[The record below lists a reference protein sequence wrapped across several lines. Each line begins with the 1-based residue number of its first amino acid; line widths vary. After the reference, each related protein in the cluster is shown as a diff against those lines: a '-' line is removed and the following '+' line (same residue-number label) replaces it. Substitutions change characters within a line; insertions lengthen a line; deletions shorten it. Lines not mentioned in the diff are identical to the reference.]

1 MNVFRPWECNS
12 SGKPSSVAALHPLPI
27 HQPQI
32 SADITI
38 QHQHLMTSLH
48 DLRSCKHHNMRLIM
62 SHYLLQVNQI
72 EQCRSYDLLMSE
84 SHQQTSRINWFYNQ
98 QRLELVSR
106 TLPYLHSCTPAEPIM
121 NPVHQHRLYNS
132 PGASRRTLS
141 KATVNVLENW
151 YFKNFNNPYP
161 NDQQVQQLA
170 TDVGISSSQVKKWM
184 ANKRIRS
191 HNTLKYNGSVHPKRL
206 QRLQRPRP
214 NLS

>member
-1 MNVFRPWECNS
+1 MLAFQQVSSTQFASYLFYRELLHGLLPTIMNVFRPWECNS

-72 EQCRSYDLLMSE
+72 EQCRSYDLLMTE
-84 SHQQTSRINWFYNQ
+84 SHQQTSRINWSYNQ

-121 NPVHQHRLYNS
+121 NPVQQHRPYNS

-141 KATVNVLENW
+141 KATVNVLKIGTSRISTTHTLMIN
-151 YFKNFNNPYP
+151 KCNNL
-161 NDQQVQQLA
+161 QLMLEFL
-170 TDVGISSSQVKKWM
+170 DL
-184 ANKRIRS
+184 R
-191 HNTLKYNGSVHPKRL
+191 
-206 QRLQRPRP
+206 
-214 NLS
+214 